1 MILIYWHFKAAFGCY
16 AYASSR
22 YPEDC
27 PIPIGLNLE
36 IVDFLKKVDR
46 NEDTEEHLRS
56 AVELS
61 GDNLDTKI
69 YCLELLASHYIDMR
83 DYTGALNS
91 YNDIV
96 SILDRLPP
104 NGARSETLL
113 KCEVTRLLL
122 LLILRPAPQKLT
134 PNLAKLLEKYTWGD
148 QNDKTLQGD
157 SILNTKYDLKF
168 HF

>member
-1 MILIYWHFKAAFGCY
+1 
-16 AYASSR
+16 
-22 YPEDC
+22 
-27 PIPIGLNLE
+27 
-36 IVDFLKKVDR
+36 LKKVDR